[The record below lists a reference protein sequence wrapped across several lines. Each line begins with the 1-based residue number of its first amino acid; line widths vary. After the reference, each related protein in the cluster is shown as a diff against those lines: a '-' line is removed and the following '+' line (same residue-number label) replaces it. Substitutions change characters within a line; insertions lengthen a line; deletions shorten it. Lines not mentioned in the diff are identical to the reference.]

1 MESMSHD
8 PAAGDIGSQLV
19 DIAGQGL
26 ASGASA
32 LPSLTSLIPAGSEEV
47 SMQAAL
53 AFMQDATQMLA
64 SNSSAQQELMQ
75 TGTALM
81 NISRTYSQVDDTAA
95 DTLGFGT
102 AARAV
107 SNELAGGSG
116 VSTSA
121 GVMRAEALGAARTP
135 LMSQLVDNPV
145 VGGTTG
151 TTAPAAANAAS
162 AALGT
167 GTAPLSSMGQ
177 GAQAGAS
184 SKPGLVSAVA
194 HDQDDYDDGDG
205 EEPDDEEAGYGHTV

>member
-26 ASGASA
+26 ASGASG

-53 AFMQDATQMLA
+53 AFMQDAAQMLA
-64 SNSSAQQELMQ
+64 SNSAAQQELLQ

-107 SNELAGGSG
+107 SNQLAGGSG
-116 VSTSA
+116 
-121 GVMRAEALGAARTP
+121 
-135 LMSQLVDNPV
+135 
-145 VGGTTG
+145 
-151 TTAPAAANAAS
+151 AS
-162 AALGT
+162 
-167 GTAPLSSMGQ
+167 M
-177 GAQAGAS
+177 
-184 SKPGLVSAVA
+184 
-194 HDQDDYDDGDG
+194 
-205 EEPDDEEAGYGHTV
+205 